1 MARFKPPKGIVNHA
15 AVEECLSGYSGGFD
29 YKYDVFLKEGYV
41 FSRGR
46 MEGSRQGCFNT
57 VADFLHAEPIK
68 VQKYRCIPS
77 TEE

>member
-1 MARFKPPKGIVNHA
+1 MAGFKAPKSIAGHV
-15 AVEECLSGYSGGFD
+15 AVEEVLDGYNEGFD

-57 VADFLHAEPIK
+57 VADFWDARPI
-68 VQKYRCIPS
+68 Q
-77 TEE
+77 TEVCYV